1 MLRPM
6 NQTALTIMLIA
17 AAVLAGCASVNDEG
31 STGQGAQPF
40 DSARA
45 ACEIETQT
53 LEGPQFETCM
63 AGKGWTR
70 PR

>member
-1 MLRPM
+1 MKTYLLAGAIF
-6 NQTALTIMLIA
+6 ALTA
-17 AAVLAGCASVNDEG
+17 CAGVNDDG
-31 STGQGAQPF
+31 WTGQNAQPF
-40 DSARA
+40 DNARA

-70 PR
+70 PQ